1 MKNIAAAR
9 WKPSR
14 RRPAESAVLIMALD
28 LATVTGYAIGR
39 AGAAPRSGSVRLRAA
54 DQERGVAPFN
64 LGCFLRDRFV
74 LERPDLL
81 AVEDMLNPTAHRSA
95 AAVLDQIMLHGVVEF
110 MARVNRIT
118 LRTVHRSTVLK
129 HFTGS
134 GKSRPRAV
142 GKRDVI
148 QRAQAFGLVPPNCR
162 DEDRCD
168 AVAVW
173 DWACAS
179 TGVARLSRVGLPDD
193 LSMGGVL

>member
-1 MKNIAAAR
+1 MTAG
-9 WKPSR
+9 
-14 RRPAESAVLIMALD
+14 AVLIMALD

-74 LERPDLL
+74 LDKPDLL
-81 AVEDMLNPTAHRSA
+81 AVEDMLDPTAHRSGSSI
-95 AAVLDQIMLHGVVEF
+95 VDQVMLHGVVEF
-110 MARVNRIT
+110 MARANRIA
-118 LRTVHRSTVLK
+118 LRKVHRSTLLK

-134 GKSRPRAV
+134 GKPRPRAV

-148 QRAQAFGLVPPNCR
+148 QAAQAFGLVPPGCH

-173 DWACAS
+173 DWACAN
-179 TGVARLSRVGLPDD
+179 VAGAPRLSRVSLPTD
-193 LSMGGVL
+193 LTMGGVL